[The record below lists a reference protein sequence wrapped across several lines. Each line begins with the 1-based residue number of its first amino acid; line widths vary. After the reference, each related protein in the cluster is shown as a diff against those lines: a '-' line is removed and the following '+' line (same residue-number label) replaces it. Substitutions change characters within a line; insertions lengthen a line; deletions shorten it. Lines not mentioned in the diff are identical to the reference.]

1 MKKQLRAAINT
12 RDLSILEDN
21 KYGLMHIKKIA
32 EQAGIGAVT
41 EARVAGLERVYSK
54 GGNLVRINKN
64 GQETIIESN
73 IPGKPLYVKYKP
85 DTNLFPIPTP

>member
-54 GGNLVRINKN
+54 GGNLVRINK
-64 GQETIIESN
+64 SVRKLLSKVKF
-73 IPGKPLYVKYKP
+73 PG
-85 DTNLFPIPTP
+85 NLFT